1 MKTCAVR
8 ATFLSPKLCLGFL
21 YCQGCGS
28 VLGNGGSCLSNQDLN
43 EFTSLHRKFAENPL
57 AKVYYETLGS
67 LIRETPV
74 SHLRGRIK
82 TSNCLK
88 RCALLLQKSLVFSHQ
103 RCSAFLIRLDF
114 TQHRA
119 CPKHLHLNPLRMTAY
134 ANEVLPPPPAAPSLR
149 VAGAPADAEHG
160 KVLCTGV
167 LWSTTPYN
175 YRTRGNPVKPSVSSL
190 MSRRIAGFGSEDLCA
205 MNLDTFG
212 Q

>member
-1 MKTCAVR
+1 MHEDLCCTCNFSLPQTVPRLPVLPGLRQR
-8 ATFLSPKLCLGFL
+8 ARKWRKLPLKPRSQRVHVLTPKIC
-21 YCQGCGS
+21 
-28 VLGNGGSCLSNQDLN
+28 
-43 EFTSLHRKFAENPL
+43 RNPL
-57 AKVYYETLGS
+57 AKVYYETFGP

-119 CPKHLHLNPLRMTAY
+119 CPKHLHVKPLRMTAH

-149 VAGAPADAEHG
+149 VACAPVDAEHG

-167 LWSTTPYN
+167 LRCTWHSY
-175 YRTRGNPVKPSVSSL
+175 
-190 MSRRIAGFGSEDLCA
+190 I
-205 MNLDTFG
+205 
-212 Q
+212 